1 VESEAYGQE
10 IVHPFRVCES
20 CGRLTPRAQAACVNC
35 GVVSMRA
42 AAEQQ
47 ARAEQSFVQS
57 LWARATPV
65 TYALLIVNIA
75 LFGLMLIAPAG
86 ADDPAALIAFGA
98 KTNSLLREGDW
109 YRLVTPIFI
118 HGGLLHLLFNSYALY
133 ATGPLV
139 EKLYGSA
146 RFLLI
151 YLLAGIGGVMG
162 SFIWQTVTQHPDVP
176 SVGASGALF
185 GLFGLQL
192 VFAFRNRQEVPLNFR
207 RALRASVLPVIVIN
221 LLIGFAL
228 PFIDNGA
235 HIGGLLTGAL
245 LAFFIPYLTL
255 DARRVSNVGLLIM
268 IVCVAVIALSF
279 VQAYRDAAGHMRWRL
294 DAVTTYL
301 RGMDEAQRAMREVN
315 TAQATSDATAKQ
327 TAMTSLTSAS
337 ATLERNVAPDAQSAA
352 VTNELTAA
360 LRRHQEMMAAGASAG
375 EMVQS
380 FAACESAM
388 ERFNEWYETEGAKQI
403 IRHGFTFAGADAA
416 K

>member
-1 VESEAYGQE
+1 M
-10 IVHPFRVCES
+10 CEH
-20 CGRLTPRAQAACVNC
+20 CGRLTPRQQPTCVNC
-35 GVVSMRA
+35 GQVSLQA
-42 AAEQQ
+42 AAAQQ
-47 ARAEQSFVQS
+47 AFAEQSFVQS

-65 TYALLIVNIA
+65 TYALLGVNIGVFA
-75 LFGLMLIAPAG
+75 LMMLAPAG

-151 YLLAGIGGVMG
+151 YLLAGIGGVVG
-162 SFIWQTVTQHPDVP
+162 SFIWQTVTGHPDVP

-192 VFAFRNRQEVPLNFR
+192 VFAFRNRQEVPQSFR
-207 RALRASVLPVIVIN
+207 RALRASVLPVIVLN
-221 LLIGFAL
+221 LLIGLAL

-235 HIGGLLTGAL
+235 HVGGLLTGAL
-245 LAFFIPYLTL
+245 LALLIPYLTL
-255 DARRVSNVGLLIM
+255 DGRRVSSSGLLVLIA
-268 IVCVAVIALSF
+268 CVAVIALSF

-301 RGMDEAQRAMREVN
+301 RGMDDAQRAIATVS
-315 TAQATSDATAKQ
+315 TAQNTTDAAARQ
-327 TAMTSLTSAS
+327 TALESLTTAS
-337 ATLERNVAPDAQSAA
+337 ATLERSAAPDAQSAA
-352 VTNELTAA
+352 LTDELAAA
-360 LRRHQEMMAAGASAG
+360 LRRQRAMMEAGAGAG
-375 EMVQS
+375 EMGQN
-380 FAACESAM
+380 FAACESALA
-388 ERFNEWYETEGAKQI
+388 RLNQWRETEGTKQI
-403 IRHGFTFAGADAA
+403 IRHGFTFSDAESA